1 MSTVAVETT
10 LSSSTPVASQDTP
23 ITPPTPRPT
32 QSTMATSDVTTKD
45 TWERRD
51 IAYLKSQEELEKEFQ
66 EVILGQE
73 LHCGATGH
81 PCIIMD
87 MSPNRQHALV
97 TTISSFSSGPHNN
110 YLPPWKQTWHR
121 AKDPDRFRSFAGTDH
136 YSASRSFLYLEGGR
150 QFPKSRTAWVY
161 AGWAHLVPI
170 GALKPFLVNRG
181 ATDAGTKK
189 LRLEMQSWIDL
200 YGHQCSV
207 TSTNN
212 DLFNDAKLTPEIYLP
227 KSPPSSPERQQSS
240 SSSSSPLSAS
250 ASPRSPRKQS
260 PQLANSSSPKSRAIA
275 PAPAKHSVYENV
287 AGDFTNNLICQQ
299 TYQNVAGDF
308 TTQQIYQQ
316 TYQMSLVYQQQTP
329 QSHGTWA
336 HYPQTQPQACG
347 QYQYQQIASAMQPG
361 QQLQATSYPASTGAY
376 MSNTHFVY

>member
-66 EVILGQE
+66 EVVLGQE

-150 QFPKSRTAWVY
+150 RVPQEPHGLGLRRLGSPGPHRGPQTLPCQQGRHGRGDEEAQARDAELDRPVWSPVLRDLDQQR
-161 AGWAHLVPI
+161 LVQ
-170 GALKPFLVNRG
+170 R
-181 ATDAGTKK
+181 
-189 LRLEMQSWIDL
+189 
-200 YGHQCSV
+200 
-207 TSTNN
+207 
-212 DLFNDAKLTPEIYLP
+212 
-227 KSPPSSPERQQSS
+227 RQ
-240 SSSSSPLSAS
+240 AYTGDI
-250 ASPRSPRKQS
+250 S
-260 PQLANSSSPKSRAIA
+260 PQ
-275 PAPAKHSVYENV
+275 V
-287 AGDFTNNLICQQ
+287 A
-299 TYQNVAGDF
+299 A
-308 TTQQIYQQ
+308 
-316 TYQMSLVYQQQTP
+316 
-329 QSHGTWA
+329 
-336 HYPQTQPQACG
+336 
-347 QYQYQQIASAMQPG
+347 
-361 QQLQATSYPASTGAY
+361 
-376 MSNTHFVY
+376 